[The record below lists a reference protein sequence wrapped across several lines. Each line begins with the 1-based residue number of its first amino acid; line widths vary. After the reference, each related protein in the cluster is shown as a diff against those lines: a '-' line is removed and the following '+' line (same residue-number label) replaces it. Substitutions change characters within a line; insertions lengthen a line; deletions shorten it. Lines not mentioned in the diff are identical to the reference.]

1 MRINLP
7 GRPVFV
13 LRLVDQRYFGL
24 RLGAEGIGR
33 VHLLLRCRWKKKK
46 NNQQSDRK
54 FKEKSF
60 VDEIGDITL
69 KTFKTSDGDSPLKQS
84 FLLLLQ
90 TRQEQTNMMR
100 LRASRLAA
108 VIAEVTGIGA
118 EENISKLG

>member
-1 MRINLP
+1 M
-7 GRPVFV
+7 
-13 LRLVDQRYFGL
+13 
-24 RLGAEGIGR
+24 
-33 VHLLLRCRWKKKK
+33 
-46 NNQQSDRK
+46 
-54 FKEKSF
+54 
-60 VDEIGDITL
+60 
-69 KTFKTSDGDSPLKQS
+69 KQS